1 MPRISLARHGAYPP
15 PISTHW
21 NSTGLRWRGST
32 CAVIRSTGA
41 IGGGGVPHRSSVGG
55 CRVAEDPQLDARQAY
70 PLWITSADDLLH
82 VRASPNQG
90 AASDQ
95 SSQQPFDLWRVPGRK
110 RLSLGG
116 AGLTLQSEVAS
127 QRLRISLARD
137 LGDGEAYACAVP
149 LVPELRGQLEV
160 FKAQALLLQGQAP
173 AEESARPAT
182 RASLLHLRA
191 LQALDA
197 SQAGASHRDI
207 AQALFGLDAVARRW
221 HEDGELRAQVRYLL
235 RRAEGYMR
243 AGYLELVGIRRTA
256 AKRPGDKPAR

>member
-1 MPRISLARHGAYPP
+1 M
-15 PISTHW
+15 
-21 NSTGLRWRGST
+21 
-32 CAVIRSTGA
+32 
-41 IGGGGVPHRSSVGG
+41 
-55 CRVAEDPQLDARQAY
+55 
-70 PLWITSADDLLH
+70 
-82 VRASPNQG
+82 RASPNQG
-90 AASDQ
+90 AAPDQ

-116 AGLTLQSEVAS
+116 TGLTLQSEVAS

-137 LGDGEAYACAVP
+137 LGDGDAYACAVP
-149 LVPELRGQLEV
+149 LVPELRGQLDA

-173 AEESARPAT
+173 AEAFVRPAT
-182 RASLLHLRA
+182 RSALLHLRA

-197 SQAGASHRDI
+197 AQAGASHRDI
-207 AQALFGLDAVARRW
+207 AQALFGLEAVVRRW

-243 AGYLELVGIRRTA
+243 SDYLALAGIRRAA